1 MKHDTTTT
9 TGVKRSII
17 MDDWVFSISTTRIK
31 VNNLNALATDVK
43 ELSIQ

>member
-1 MKHDTTTT
+1 MKRATTTT
-9 TGVKRSII
+9 TGFKRSII

-31 VNNLNALATDVK
+31 VNNLNALAMGVK